1 MFVLDSSSSVS
12 LVQQIVDGFSH
23 LVDEGTLRSGA
34 KLPSIRQ
41 FAHAHGVSVYTVVD
55 AYDRLVAQGYFVSR
69 PHLGFFV
76 RRRRQDDEQVPAGG
90 DRYDFDS
97 MYYMRRIF
105 EHRGLSRKPGCG
117 WLPEDWLFGEGGGRR
132 RQLQWADLAGEP
144 ALVQA
149 LQTWRLA
156 PPTRLWA
163 RHSRF
168 ELSAGHCTITE
179 LFLPDSPLYAGSVDE
194 VSVCKR

>member
-69 PHLGFFV
+69 PHLGFLCAAV
-76 RRRRQDDEQVPAGG
+76 GRTMSKSPQAVTATILTPCTTCAASSSTGG
-90 DRYDFDS
+90 
-97 MYYMRRIF
+97 
-105 EHRGLSRKPGCG
+105 
-117 WLPEDWLFGEGGGRR
+117 
-132 RQLQWADLAGEP
+132 
-144 ALVQA
+144 
-149 LQTWRLA
+149 
-156 PPTRLWA
+156 
-163 RHSRF
+163 
-168 ELSAGHCTITE
+168 
-179 LFLPDSPLYAGSVDE
+179 
-194 VSVCKR
+194 

>member
-1 MFVLDSSSSVS
+1 MQAVCAVQTNPLRNNPRVVLQPPAPLAFVMFVLDSSSSVS

-117 WLPEDWLFGEGGGRR
+117 
-132 RQLQWADLAGEP
+132 
-144 ALVQA
+144 
-149 LQTWRLA
+149 
-156 PPTRLWA
+156 
-163 RHSRF
+163 
-168 ELSAGHCTITE
+168 
-179 LFLPDSPLYAGSVDE
+179 
-194 VSVCKR
+194 

>member
-76 RRRRQDDEQVPAGG
+76 RRRRQDDDQVPAGG

-117 WLPEDWLFGEGGGRR
+117 
-132 RQLQWADLAGEP
+132 
-144 ALVQA
+144 
-149 LQTWRLA
+149 
-156 PPTRLWA
+156 
-163 RHSRF
+163 
-168 ELSAGHCTITE
+168 
-179 LFLPDSPLYAGSVDE
+179 
-194 VSVCKR
+194 